1 VLHFL
6 AGVARMANGLM
17 GLQNL
22 LGQSSNAQSGGLMG
36 GGIFSQPMSRGE
48 RRAGLLNQVISGQ
61 PTSAGRF
68 GASIGGLI
76 GMGARAGGEGL
87 GILEAPAEVQRDN
100 AIRQVQQEVAELGL
114 DPMANPVE
122 FGELV
127 TSRFQELGQPE
138 LALKTQL
145 QMRQMMPEAREMKPA
160 TFFNQETGE
169 YIQGA
174 YNRQGLPVDPRTG
187 RELPSGFVERDFEGQ
202 KPPGE
207 FKTYYDK
214 KGNAVQARFEGDRL
228 KTSTGKDITGQ
239 GYGTSSRTPLI
250 EDNPELT
257 SLQTEYLNSFVERGN
272 AADGVEIPLYEAA
285 EILSREDVD
294 TGALEPLIIGVQ
306 GVAEDLG
313 FDFNN
318 ILQEAGFEGV
328 GDLSSKENLDTL
340 LNRLLINSFEKFK
353 GNLNDREV
361 RIAQNANA
369 NVGRSKEANIRAV
382 ATNLAASEIAR
393 QRRDNAIDVMGPE
406 GVSTF
411 RESLR
416 ETETDRF
423 IELRNRYEEQI
434 LSGQFGSGRPTEA
447 PRTDLDGEFSGFSIE
462 RVEQ

>member
-1 VLHFL
+1 MES
-6 AGVARMANGLM
+6 R
-17 GLQNL
+17 L
-22 LGQSSNAQSGGLMG
+22 LNIGDLFSQSSNATTGLLG
-36 GGIFSQPMSRGE
+36 GGIFSQPETRGQRRSRLLTDAISN
-48 RRAGLLNQVISGQ
+48 AGQNPYARL
-61 PTSAGRF
+61 
-68 GASIGGLI
+68 GAAFGGLV
-76 GMGARAGGEGL
+76 GMSARAGAEGL
-87 GILEAPAEVQRDN
+87 GILDAPPEVQRN
-100 AIRQVQQEVAELGL
+100 EAIRQVQQEVAELGL
-114 DPMANPVE
+114 DPISNRAE

-138 LALKTQL
+138 LALRTQL
-145 QMRQMMPEAREMKPA
+145 QVRQMMPEGSETSRVIRGGTELGNAAGLAEGESA
-160 TFFNQETGE
+160 IGTFDAQGNLAGIKDRTQGQE
-169 YIQGA
+169 
-174 YNRQGLPVDPRTG
+174 
-187 RELPSGFVERDFEGQ
+187 
-202 KPPGE
+202 PPGE

-214 KGNAVQARFEGDRL
+214 EGNAVQARFEGDTL
-228 KTSTGKDITGQ
+228 KTATGEDITGQ

-361 RIAQNANA
+361 RIAQSANA

-416 ETETDRF
+416 ETGTDRF
-423 IELRNRYEEQI
+423 IELRNQYEEQI

-447 PRTDLDGEFSGFSIE
+447 PRTDLDGEFRGFSIE